1 MKLIIT
7 ESKYKTV
14 VFKLFD
20 KFGGKIDGRLESLLN
35 LEGNKGPLTYD
46 EAYQYLIEWRGKKK
60 SIELTKT
67 LLLQNPH
74 HIDNYGSYNFFFEVT
89 DISNWKLNVEKPNVV
104 VKIKVDDLGG
114 NLNIGGDLMSLEDA
128 LDNDDYGFEVDDEVS
143 WGITDYFKENITLQ
157 TGINVVFDRP
167 KYKSRIFEF

>member
-60 SIELTKT
+60 
-67 LLLQNPH
+67 
-74 HIDNYGSYNFFFEVT
+74 
-89 DISNWKLNVEKPNVV
+89 
-104 VKIKVDDLGG
+104 
-114 NLNIGGDLMSLEDA
+114 
-128 LDNDDYGFEVDDEVS
+128 
-143 WGITDYFKENITLQ
+143 
-157 TGINVVFDRP
+157 
-167 KYKSRIFEF
+167 